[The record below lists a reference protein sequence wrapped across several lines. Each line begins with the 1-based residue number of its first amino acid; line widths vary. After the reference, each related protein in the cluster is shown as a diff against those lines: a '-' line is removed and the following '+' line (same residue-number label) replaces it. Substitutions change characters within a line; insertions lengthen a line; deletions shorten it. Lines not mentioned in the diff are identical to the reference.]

1 MLNFPLDLSQR
12 VDRMERDMR
21 KMVQQ
26 LGTVSTTI
34 DKDMGAMVEL
44 LGTVAETL
52 NSIDTNLTRL
62 LQVCDSAAT

>member
-1 MLNFPLDLSQR
+1 
-12 VDRMERDMR
+12 MERDMR